1 MKLLVK
7 VFIMVHHHGL
17 DYIFVFFKRKSS
29 IFEEVQCIYIFF
41 YFQNHRPNHFHCDH
55 NLKKYF

>member
-17 DYIFVFFKRKSS
+17 DYIFVFLKENQVFLRKYS
-29 IFEEVQCIYIFF
+29 IFPEE
-41 YFQNHRPNHFHCDH
+41 FHS
-55 NLKKYF
+55 NKI

>member
-17 DYIFVFFKRKSS
+17 DYIFVFLKENQVFLRKYNVYIYFFTFKIIDRTIS
-29 IFEEVQCIYIFF
+29 IAIII
-41 YFQNHRPNHFHCDH
+41 
-55 NLKKYF
+55 